1 MSETQ
6 EFLFWFVAI
15 KHQDVPAYIKH
26 LDKYIDPSAQLIIAK
41 ETARGVHHQSQGEHI
56 HVAARMGT
64 DTYKLFHNNIHK
76 TQMKLQCRAGGG
88 VGKQVGRIKDVRDST
103 KFLAYTVKDQ
113 DGFIYSDKH
122 KGSSGYY
129 DKLYFRNI
137 DLKTIQEYIEISYPK
152 KEQWDNDLIDYIK
165 LHTIEQTYPN
175 LDEIENLMINF
186 YISNSK
192 VKRTPT
198 RQKLKAVM
206 LRYLMYE
213 VHMTP
218 QVMTLI
224 KQVL

>member
-15 KHQDVPAYIKH
+15 RHQDVPSYIKH
-26 LDKYIDPSAQLIIAK
+26 LDKYIDPSAQLIIAN

-88 VGKQVGRIKDVRDST
+88 VGKQVGRIKDVRDHT

-113 DGFIYSDKH
+113 RDHPFHGE
-122 KGSSGYY
+122 
-129 DKLYFRNI
+129 KLFFRNI
-137 DLKTIQEYIEISYPK
+137 DLKTIQEFIEISYPK
-152 KEQWDNDLIDYIK
+152 KEQWDNDLIDYLK
-165 LHTIEQTYPN
+165 LNTKPTLYPN
-175 LDEIENLMINF
+175 LDTIETLIINF
-186 YISNSK
+186 YIANSK

-198 RQKLKAVM
+198 RPKLKAIM

-218 QVMTLI
+218 QVMMLI
-224 KQVL
+224 KQTL